1 MFKKNLKRVLAMV
14 AGAALCATVFMG
26 LKLDGFAADTCYQQE
41 IDNKYAEIFT
51 YEDDSSYLYPLQCRL
66 VCEAITNPKGE
77 VTWEVGD
84 GLSKPILQI
93 LAANPDLTLRFKF
106 TYDKVD
112 RELVIKGSQV
122 VLDKDADWYGPVSLI
137 NKYGK

>member
-1 MFKKNLKRVLAMV
+1 MLKKNLKRVLAMV

-26 LKLDGFAADTCYQQE
+26 LKLDGFAEDTSYSQE
-41 IDNKYAEIFT
+41 IDHKYSEIFV
-51 YEDDSSYLYPLQCRL
+51 YDGNSYLYDLQKKL

-77 VTWEVGD
+77 VTWEGGD

-106 TYDKVD
+106 TYDNVD
-112 RELVIKGSQV
+112 RELLIKGSQV
-122 VLDKDADWYGPVSLI
+122 VLDKDAEWYGPVALI
-137 NKYGK
+137 NRYGK